1 MSADAQ
7 TMTPA
12 AKTGG
17 ASQLFLGPWTIAMFT
32 WRESIRKKTMVG
44 FLILSLLVIFGAT
57 VMTSMM
63 QQETVSSLEGVG
75 GTIETQTKLIKDI
88 CVSAISIFGALITIF
103 ISASVVPSEIENK
116 VIYTVLSKP
125 VRRIQYLIGKFT
137 GVQLTILLN
146 LVLMG
151 GLFFAALWAREGA
164 PPTLLIW
171 AMVLMFF
178 EFLIL
183 SAFTFAV
190 SCTSSSSVLPTIA
203 GLFIYIT
210 GNLTEYLNDVWLRA
224 EAAGGSEKL
233 IGYIAWG
240 LHNILPNLQS
250 FSLKNE
256 IVHGLLSDPPPYDLI
271 PNLILYS
278 LIFSAAGFALSFA
291 IFYRKEL

>member
-1 MSADAQ
+1 MTAESSA
-7 TMTPA
+7 MTSR
-12 AKTGG
+12 AKNSG
-17 ASQLFLGPWTIAMFT
+17 AMQLIMGPWTIAVFT

-63 QQETVSSLEGVG
+63 QQDTVSSAAAG
-75 GTIETQTKLIKDI
+75 GTLETQTKLIKDI

-103 ISASVVPSEIENK
+103 VSASVVPSEIENK

-146 LVLMG
+146 LILMG
-151 GLFFAALWAREGA
+151 GLFFLALWAREGV
-164 PPTLLIW
+164 PPTLLLW
-171 AMVLMFF
+171 ALMLMFF

-210 GNLTEYLNDVWLRA
+210 GNLTEYLNDVAVRA
-224 EAAGGSEKL
+224 ANGTPTEQL
-233 IGYIAWG
+233 IGQVAKV
-240 LHNILPNLQS
+240 LHNILPNLQN

-256 IVHGLLSDPPPYDLI
+256 IVQGMINDPPPFEII
-271 PNLILYS
+271 PNLIVYS
-278 LIFSAAGFALSFA
+278 IIFSAIGFCLSYV
-291 IFYRKEL
+291 IFLRKEL

>member
-1 MSADAQ
+1 
-7 TMTPA
+7 MTA
-12 AKTGG
+12 ESTAMTSRAKNSG
-17 ASQLFLGPWTIAMFT
+17 AMQLVMGPWTIAVFT

-63 QQETVSSLEGVG
+63 QQDTVSSAAAG
-75 GTIETQTKLIKDI
+75 GTLETQTKLIKDI

-103 ISASVVPSEIENK
+103 VSASVVPSEIENK

-151 GLFFAALWAREGA
+151 GLFFLALWAREGV
-164 PPTLLIW
+164 PPTLLLW
-171 AMVLMFF
+171 ALMLMFF

-210 GNLTEYLNDVWLRA
+210 GNLTEYLNDVAVRA
-224 EAAGGSEKL
+224 ANGTATEQL
-233 IGYIAWG
+233 IGQVAKV
-240 LHNILPNLQS
+240 LHNILPNLQN

-256 IVHGLLSDPPPYDLI
+256 IVQGMINDPPPFEII
-271 PNLILYS
+271 PNLIVYS
-278 LIFSAAGFALSFA
+278 LIFSAIGFCLSYV
-291 IFYRKEL
+291 IFLRKEL

>member
-1 MSADAQ
+1 MTADSPAMTARAKNSGAAQ
-7 TMTPA
+7 LVM
-12 AKTGG
+12 
-17 ASQLFLGPWTIAMFT
+17 GPWTIAVFT

-63 QQETVSSLEGVG
+63 QQDTVSSAAAG
-75 GTIETQTKLIKDI
+75 GTLETQTKLIKDI

-103 ISASVVPSEIENK
+103 VSASVVPSEIENK

-151 GLFFAALWAREGA
+151 GLFFLALWAREGV
-164 PPTLLIW
+164 PPTLLLW
-171 AMVLMFF
+171 ALMLMFF

-210 GNLTEYLNDVWLRA
+210 GNLTEYLNDVAVRA
-224 EAAGGSEKL
+224 ANGTATEQL
-233 IGYIAWG
+233 IGQVAKV
-240 LHNILPNLQS
+240 LHNILPNLQN

-256 IVHGLLSDPPPYDLI
+256 IVQGMINDPPPFEII
-271 PNLILYS
+271 PNLIVYS
-278 LIFSAAGFALSFA
+278 LIFSAIGFCLSYV
-291 IFYRKEL
+291 IFLRKEL

>member
-1 MSADAQ
+1 MTARAKNSGAAQ
-7 TMTPA
+7 LVM
-12 AKTGG
+12 
-17 ASQLFLGPWTIAMFT
+17 GPWTIAVFT

-63 QQETVSSLEGVG
+63 QQDTVSSAAAG
-75 GTIETQTKLIKDI
+75 GTLETQTKLIKDI

-103 ISASVVPSEIENK
+103 VSASVVPSEIENK

-151 GLFFAALWAREGA
+151 GLFFLALWAREGV
-164 PPTLLIW
+164 PPTLLLW
-171 AMVLMFF
+171 ALMLMFF

-210 GNLTEYLNDVWLRA
+210 GNLTEYLNDVAVRA
-224 EAAGGSEKL
+224 ANGTATEQL
-233 IGYIAWG
+233 IGQVAKV
-240 LHNILPNLQS
+240 LHNILPNLQN

-256 IVHGLLSDPPPYDLI
+256 IVQGMINDPPPFEII
-271 PNLILYS
+271 PNLIVYS
-278 LIFSAAGFALSFA
+278 LIFSAIGFCLSYV
-291 IFYRKEL
+291 IFLRKEL